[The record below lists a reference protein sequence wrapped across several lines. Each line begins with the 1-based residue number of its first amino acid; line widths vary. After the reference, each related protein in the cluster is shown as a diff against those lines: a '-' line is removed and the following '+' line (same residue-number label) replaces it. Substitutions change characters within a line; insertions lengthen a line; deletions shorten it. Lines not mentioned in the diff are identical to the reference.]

1 MCHIHQGESAMNP
14 QGLTIEEKLEKLR
27 AEVRALG
34 SVVVAFSGGADSSL
48 LSRVASEELRG
59 RVVLV
64 TAESETYTPEELET
78 AKATAASLG
87 APHVIISTR
96 EFDDPVF
103 RLNPP
108 DRCYH
113 CKKELFGALER
124 IRAERGYARIA
135 DGSNADDS
143 SDYRPGSRAA
153 AELNVAKPIAAAG
166 LTKADVREISKAL
179 GLAGWDRPAAACL
192 ASRVPYGVELTPG
205 LMGRI
210 AEAESKVRE
219 LTGALQVRV
228 RHHGG
233 VARVEVPEQDI
244 PAVASS
250 AARRA
255 LVDALRSL
263 GYHYVSLDLLGYRT
277 GSLNETLP
285 IDGRKD

>member
-1 MCHIHQGESAMNP
+1 MKP
-14 QGLTIEEKLEKLR
+14 KGLTTEEKLEKLR

-34 SVVVAFSGGADSSL
+34 SAVIAFSGGTDSSL
-48 LSRVASEELRG
+48 LARVASEELQG

-78 AKATAASLG
+78 AKATAASLC
-87 APHVIISTR
+87 APHVVISTR

-103 RLNPP
+103 RSNPP

-124 IRAERGYARIA
+124 IRIERGFARVA

-153 AELNVAKPIAAAG
+153 AELGVAKPIADAG
-166 LTKADVREISKAL
+166 LTKADAREISKAL
-179 GLAGWDRPAAACL
+179 GLAAWDRPAAACL
-192 ASRVPYGVELTPG
+192 ASRVPYGVELTPA
-205 LMGRI
+205 LMARI
-210 AEAESKVRE
+210 AAAESKVRE
-219 LTGALQVRV
+219 LTGARQVRV
-228 RHHGG
+228 RHHGDI
-233 VARVEVPEQDI
+233 ARIEVPQQDI
-244 PAVASS
+244 PAVAS
-250 AARRA
+250 AASRGA

-263 GYHYVSLDLLGYRT
+263 GYHYVALDLIGYRT

-285 IDGRKD
+285 PGEAKD

>member
-1 MCHIHQGESAMNP
+1 MTG
-14 QGLTIEEKLEKLR
+14 QGLTTEEKLEKLR

-34 SVVVAFSGGADSSL
+34 SAVVAFSGGADSSL
-48 LSRVASEELRG
+48 LARVASEELSG
-59 RVVLV
+59 RVALV

-87 APHVIISTR
+87 APHVVISTR

-103 RLNPP
+103 RSNPP

-219 LTGALQVRV
+219 LTGARQVRV
-228 RHHGG
+228 RHHGE

-244 PAVASS
+244 PAVAAS

-263 GYHYVSLDLLGYRT
+263 GYHYVALDLLGYRT

>member
-1 MCHIHQGESAMNP
+1 MTAQS
-14 QGLTIEEKLEKLR
+14 LTTEEKLEKLR
-27 AEVRALG
+27 TEVRALG
-34 SVVVAFSGGADSSL
+34 SAVVAFSGGADSSL
-48 LSRVASEELRG
+48 LARVASEELCG

-87 APHVIISTR
+87 APHLVISTR

-103 RLNPP
+103 RSNPP

-124 IRAERGYARIA
+124 IRAERGYARVA

-153 AELNVAKPIAAAG
+153 AELNVAKPIADAG

-179 GLAGWDRPAAACL
+179 GLPAWDRPAAACL
-192 ASRVPYGVELTPG
+192 ASRVPYGVKLTPG

-219 LTGALQVRV
+219 LTGARQVRV
-228 RHHGG
+228 RHHGD

-263 GYHYVSLDLLGYRT
+263 GYHYVALDLLGYRT
-277 GSLNETLP
+277 GSLNEALN
-285 IDGRKD
+285 GGARKD

>member
-1 MCHIHQGESAMNP
+1 MKP
-14 QGLTIEEKLEKLR
+14 QGLTTEEKLEKLR

-34 SVVVAFSGGADSSL
+34 SAVVAFSGGADSSL
-48 LSRVASEELRG
+48 LARVASEELSG

-64 TAESETYTPEELET
+64 TAESETYTPDELET

-87 APHVIISTR
+87 APHVVISTR

-103 RLNPP
+103 RSNPP

-153 AELNVAKPIAAAG
+153 AELNVAKPIADAG
-166 LTKADVREISKAL
+166 LTKADVREISKEL

-210 AEAESKVRE
+210 AEAESKIRE
-219 LTGALQVRV
+219 LTGARQVRV
-228 RHHGG
+228 RHHGE

-244 PAVASS
+244 LAVASS

-263 GYHYVSLDLLGYRT
+263 GYHYVALDLLGYRT

-285 IDGRKD
+285 IDGWKD